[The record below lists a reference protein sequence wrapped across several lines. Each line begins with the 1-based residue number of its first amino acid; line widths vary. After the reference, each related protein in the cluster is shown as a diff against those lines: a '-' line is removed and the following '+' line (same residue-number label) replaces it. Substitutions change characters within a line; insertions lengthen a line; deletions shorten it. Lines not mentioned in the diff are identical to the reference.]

1 MAEEVTLAGTE
12 ARAKIRNPLG
22 VVGLS
27 IITIG
32 IYYAFW
38 WYFINR
44 EMRDFGRARGV
55 DLGQNPANSVLAI
68 TLGALIIVPALV
80 TLWTTTDRIQRTQE
94 AAAVDR
100 PANGPIIFVLL
111 IVIGPVG
118 IWYAQRELNKAWT
131 AQASEGAAAPTLPAS
146 EAPAAPAQDQPA
158 PAESRPGAP
167 DDGPQTPR

>member
-1 MAEEVTLAGTE
+1 MAEEVTLAETE
-12 ARAKIRNPLG
+12 ARAKLRNPLG

-27 IITIG
+27 IITLG
-32 IYYAFW
+32 IYYVFW

-55 DLGQNPANSVLAI
+55 DLGQSPGNSVLAL

-94 AAAVDR
+94 TAGVDR

-111 IVIGPVG
+111 LVIGPVG

-131 AQASEGAAAPTLPAS
+131 AQAGGGAAAPTLPAS
-146 EAPAAPAQDQPA
+146 EAPAAPAPDQPA
-158 PAESRPGAP
+158 PAEPRPEAP
-167 DDGPQTPR
+167 GDGPQAPR